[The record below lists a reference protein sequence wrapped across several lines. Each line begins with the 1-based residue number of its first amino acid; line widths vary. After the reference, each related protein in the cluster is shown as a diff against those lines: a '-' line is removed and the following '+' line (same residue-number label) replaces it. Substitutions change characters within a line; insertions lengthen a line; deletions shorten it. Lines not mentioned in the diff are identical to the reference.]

1 MEETNKNAEPMRNH
15 DGSVMLDE
23 SGRVVYRSQ
32 FLATHPLRSDCKER
46 MSDGKALTYITGE
59 SVIRVMNQVF
69 GVEGWTT
76 AITNERQV
84 SSEMVKGKHVICF
97 LATVKVTILKT
108 GASHED
114 VGCGE
119 GRHESKIK
127 AIDNAIKCAVTDAMK
142 RAARHFGERLGNAL
156 YVQGNGANRA
166 PWDNKTALRDL
177 QRKEAFD
184 LFGNQQE
191 LDDRTAA
198 SALVATASTCSTF
211 ETETATSTTDETLV
225 SGGNHQGDAAPVA
238 TLERQ
243 STPTMSNVT
252 HIGDGKEHSPSQQPP
267 LGHGFARASQVVT
280 PGQQQREQAGVTV
293 AAAHRTAT
301 SANKP
306 SPPPR
311 RFAPLNTPQPS
322 LGTNIG
328 SNHHTGQNP
337 TKRQKIVHNP
347 YQN

>member
-1 MEETNKNAEPMRNH
+1 M
-15 DGSVMLDE
+15 
-23 SGRVVYRSQ
+23 
-32 FLATHPLRSDCKER
+32 
-46 MSDGKALTYITGE
+46 
-59 SVIRVMNQVF
+59 
-69 GVEGWTT
+69 
-76 AITNERQV
+76 
-84 SSEMVKGKHVICF
+84 
-97 LATVKVTILKT
+97 
-108 GASHED
+108 
-114 VGCGE
+114 
-119 GRHESKIK
+119 
-127 AIDNAIKCAVTDAMK
+127 
-142 RAARHFGERLGNAL
+142 
-156 YVQGNGANRA
+156 
-166 PWDNKTALRDL
+166 RDL
-177 QRKEAFD
+177 QRKEALD

-225 SGGNHQGDAAPVA
+225 SRGNHQGDAAPVA